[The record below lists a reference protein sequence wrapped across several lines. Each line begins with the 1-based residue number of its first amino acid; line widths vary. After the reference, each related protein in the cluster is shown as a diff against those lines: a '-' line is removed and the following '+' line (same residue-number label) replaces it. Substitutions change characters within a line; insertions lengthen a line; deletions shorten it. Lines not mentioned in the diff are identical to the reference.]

1 MCFWSVP
8 YGLTK
13 TNVYKRV
20 APLISMIFLSVSQL
34 MNAAV
39 RFVNGISIF
48 IAADTA
54 SDIS

>member
-48 IAADTA
+48 IAADKF
-54 SDIS
+54 SDLC